1 MRLRLAAAVAL
12 FLFAPALRAET
23 VVLKS
28 GLRISVTGYQVIGEK
43 YHLQM
48 SGGFVEVPI
57 AEVETIEPQ
66 LLFEPEEKKAEPSA
80 AGPYREFVQA
90 AATKYRVDAD
100 LITSV
105 MAAESNFNPKAISR
119 RNARGLMQ
127 LLPQTATR
135 LGVKNI
141 FDPKENI
148 DGGTHYLRDLL
159 QRYNNDLVLALAAYN
174 AGPRRVVTQ
183 VPAIRETRN
192 YVVKVKRD
200 LDQRKGD
207 KRKSGLATPAP
218 SAPSTNSSV
227 PASPAP
233 ADTPGTPQ

>member
-1 MRLRLAAAVAL
+1 M
-12 FLFAPALRAET
+12 F
-23 VVLKS
+23 
-28 GLRISVTGYQVIGEK
+28 
-43 YHLQM
+43 
-48 SGGFVEVPI
+48 
-57 AEVETIEPQ
+57 
-66 LLFEPEEKKAEPSA
+66 
-80 AGPYREFVQA
+80 
-90 AATKYRVDAD
+90 
-100 LITSV
+100 
-105 MAAESNFNPKAISR
+105 
-119 RNARGLMQ
+119 
-127 LLPQTATR
+127 
-135 LGVKNI
+135 GVKNI

-218 SAPSTNSSV
+218 SASSPNSSV

-233 ADTPGTPQ
+233 AGPAPADIPGPAQ